1 MFLSA
6 LAGDVYAYLH
16 THASAFT
23 NAFILYFT
31 LRHVV
36 EQPPGFYI
44 LLSAPLI
51 KKKQNQVTCMWFSLV
66 MCLSDL
72 FAPML
77 SFPIGRLDL

>member
-1 MFLSA
+1 MFLGA

-31 LRHVV
+31 LRHIV

-44 LLSAPLI
+44 LLSAPLVN
-51 KKKQNQVTCMWFSLV
+51 KTRSHACGFL
-66 MCLSDL
+66 
-72 FAPML
+72 
-77 SFPIGRLDL
+77 